1 MELSPRIL
9 AARIAGAITWPA
21 ARRIARADAGPIA
34 RRIATA
40 ALCIVGVAGAAVLP
54 DDRADVFYSDYK
66 GGGMDIKGESVLVR
80 KKFSE
85 QFAVEANYYVDK
97 VSGASVDVLS
107 QASVIK
113 DERKQKTVSLDYIHD
128 KTQYNLSYTNS
139 TERDYIS
146 NTTHFSLSQ
155 DMFGDLTT
163 VTLGFTD
170 SRNKV
175 GENNG
180 TAFRPIIAWLG
191 HSESRSFEAGLS
203 QVLTKNLIAGATLEV
218 ITDQGLLS
226 NPYRSIRYLS
236 PGDPL
241 GYGLGS
247 QVYPNTHTS
256 TAVEGRLK
264 YYLPYRAAASASYR
278 YFDDTWGVRASTV
291 ELGYTQPIS
300 NLWILEGR
308 VRYYTQNHASFYSDL
323 FPFANSQNFE
333 ARDQN
338 LAASTNTTL
347 GLKATY
353 AFLPDGWKIF
363 KRGTVTADW
372 SRIRF
377 KYKDF
382 RDIRDYGISTG
393 GVPPDGGYQPGSE
406 PLYHFDATVVQFYLS
421 MFF

>member
-1 MELSPRIL
+1 MSVIAWRIPSCRGIAMPFRAPTSTMSTNPAKDPVVRPEL
-9 AARIAGAITWPA
+9 PA
-21 ARRIARADAGPIA
+21 AAAAAIDAALRFMKPSFRNLARPV
-34 RRIATA
+34 ATA
-40 ALCIVGVAGAAVLP
+40 ALLIFGVAGAAVLP

-85 QFAVEANYYVDK
+85 QFAVEANYFIDK

-113 DERKQKTVSLDYIHD
+113 DERKQKSISLDYIHN

-180 TAFRPIIAWLG
+180 TANKPDVAWLG
-191 HSESRSFEAGLS
+191 HSESRSFLAGLS
-203 QVLTKNLIAGATLEV
+203 QVVTKDLIAGLTFEV

-226 NPYRSIRYLS
+226 NPYRSIRYRV
-236 PGDPL
+236 DT
-241 GYGLGS
+241 GYAFGAP
-247 QVYPNTHTS
+247 VYPNTRTS
-256 TAVEGRLK
+256 TAVEGRVK
-264 YYLPYRAAASASYR
+264 YYLPYRAAVAVSHR
-278 YFDDTWGVRASTV
+278 YFTDTWGIRANTTEV
-291 ELGYTQPIS
+291 GYTQPIS

-308 VRYYTQNHASFYSDL
+308 FRFYKQQAANFYSDL
-323 FPFANSQNFE
+323 FPFAGSQNFE

-338 LAASTNTTL
+338 LAALTNTTI

-353 AFLPDGWKIF
+353 AF
-363 KRGTVTADW
+363 
-372 SRIRF
+372 
-377 KYKDF
+377 
-382 RDIRDYGISTG
+382 
-393 GVPPDGGYQPGSE
+393 
-406 PLYHFDATVVQFYLS
+406 
-421 MFF
+421 

>member
-1 MELSPRIL
+1 LTQLIAFMKPSFRNL
-9 AARIAGAITWPA
+9 ARPV
-21 ARRIARADAGPIA
+21 
-34 RRIATA
+34 ATA
-40 ALCIVGVAGAAVLP
+40 ALLIVGVAGAAVLP

-85 QFAVEANYYVDK
+85 QFAVEANYFIDK

-113 DERKQKTVSLDYIHD
+113 DERKQKSISLDYIHN

-139 TERDYIS
+139 AERDYIS

-163 VTLGFTD
+163 VSLGFTD

-180 TAFRPIIAWLG
+180 TAFAPKVAWLG
-191 HSESRSFEAGLS
+191 SSYSRSFTAGVS
-203 QVLTKNLIAGATLEV
+203 QVVTKNLISGVTLEV

-226 NPYRSIRYLS
+226 NPYRSIRFVA
-236 PGDPL
+236 PGEPL

-247 QVYPNTHTS
+247 QIYPNTHTS
-256 TAVEGRLK
+256 TAVEGRVK
-264 YYLPYRAAASASYR
+264 YYLPYRAAAAASYR
-278 YFDDTWGVRASTV
+278 YFDDTWGVRAHTA

-308 VRYYTQNHASFYSDL
+308 LRYYTQNHATFYSDL
-323 FPFANSQNFE
+323 FPFAGSQNFL

-338 LAASTNTTL
+338 LAATTNATI

-363 KRGTVTADW
+363 KRGTVTGDV

-377 KYKDF
+377 KYSDF
-382 RDIRDYGISTG
+382 RDIRDYGIAN
-393 GVPPDGGYQPGSE
+393 GYSPGAE
-406 PLYHFDATVVQFYLS
+406 PLYKFDATIYQIYLS

>member
-1 MELSPRIL
+1 MKPPFRNL
-9 AARIAGAITWPA
+9 ARPV
-21 ARRIARADAGPIA
+21 
-34 RRIATA
+34 ATA
-40 ALCIVGVAGAAVLP
+40 ALLIVGVAGAAVLP

-85 QFAVEANYYVDK
+85 QFAVEANYFIDK

-113 DERKQKTVSLDYIHD
+113 DERKQKSISLDYIHN

-180 TAFRPIIAWLG
+180 TAFVPKIEWKG
-191 HSESRSFEAGLS
+191 TSYSRSFVAGVS
-203 QVLTKNLIAGATLEV
+203 QVVTKNLISGVTLEV
-218 ITDQGLLS
+218 VTDQGLLS
-226 NPYRSIRYLS
+226 NPYRIIRFVDNS
-236 PGDPL
+236 AANPL
-241 GYGLGS
+241 GYGQGS
-247 QVYPNTHTS
+247 QIYPKTHTS
-256 TAVEGRLK
+256 TAVEGRVK
-264 YYLPYRAAASASYR
+264 YYLPYRAAVSGSYR
-278 YFDDTWGVRASTV
+278 YFDDTWKVRAHTA

-308 VRYYTQNHASFYSDL
+308 LRYYTQSHASFYSDL

-338 LAASTNTTL
+338 LASTTNYTL
-347 GLKATY
+347 GL
-353 AFLPDGWKIF
+353 DGWKIF
-363 KRGTVTADW
+363 KRATVTGDV

-377 KYKDF
+377 KYSDF
-382 RDIRDYGISTG
+382 RDIRDYGIAN
-393 GVPPDGGYQPGSE
+393 GYSPGTE
-406 PLYHFDATVVQFYLS
+406 PLYKFDATIYQIYLS

>member
-1 MELSPRIL
+1 MRTPPFRTL
-9 AARIAGAITWPA
+9 ARLVS
-21 ARRIARADAGPIA
+21 
-34 RRIATA
+34 TA
-40 ALCIVGVAGAAVLP
+40 ALLIVGVAGAAVLP

-66 GGGMDIKGESVLVR
+66 GGGMDITGKSVLVR
-80 KKFSE
+80 KKFTE
-85 QFAVEANYYVDK
+85 QFAVQANYFIDT

-113 DERKQKTVSLDYIHD
+113 DERKQKSLSLDYIHD

-170 SRNKV
+170 SRNKI

-180 TAFRPIIAWLG
+180 TAFKPKVAWLG
-191 HSESRSFEAGLS
+191 HSYSRSFEAGVS
-203 QVLTKNLIAGATLEV
+203 QVITKNLISGVTFEV

-226 NPYRSIRYLS
+226 NPYRSIRYLN
-236 PGDPL
+236 PANPV
-241 GYGLGS
+241 GYSLGS
-247 QVYPNTHTS
+247 QIYPNTHTS
-256 TAVEGRLK
+256 TAVEGRAK

-278 YFDDTWGVRASTV
+278 YFTDTWGIRAHTA
-291 ELGYTQPIS
+291 ELGYTQPVS

-308 VRYYTQNHASFYSDL
+308 FRYYKQNHASFYSDL
-323 FPFANSQNFE
+323 FPFAGSQNFE

-338 LAASTNTTL
+338 LASSTNTTV
-347 GLKATY
+347 GIKATY

-363 KRGTVTADW
+363 KRGTVTGDV

-377 KYKDF
+377 KYSDF
-382 RDIRDYGISTG
+382 RDIRDFQPPTYTG
-393 GVPPDGGYQPGSE
+393 PVGGE
-406 PLYHFDATVVQFYLS
+406 PLYKFDATVYQIYVS